1 MKNLKLLAALLALAI
16 GLVGCGN
23 GSSTPSSKPENR
35 LDGDNMIASNT
46 QKQEYEEPEDVA
58 YMRLLAGEDE
68 YRACVLYLGGSYEIT
83 TDVQQVLDSQTDLRE
98 LWGFVYDIPQ
108 DHWVV
113 APDGGCDLYCI
124 FPQDPDS
131 TLFVYETSLTDD
143 AENPLQRGKQLYY
156 SEDGQPILLLCNISD
171 IVPNTEVELYPSTGE
186 ELVFSPFLSGENGHV
201 LPAHGCR
208 DRGRPAAPDRQLH
221 HPLSGAERGGGR
233 AVLPRRHPGGAL
245 PVQSGVVRHLY
256 RGGRL
261 PLRRYA
267 GGRGHPC
274 PEVLSGGRR
283 ELHEPGQYCLLCAA
297 GGHGL
302 TAADPHREECTM
314 KQTKKITILHSNDLH
329 GDFLAEQ
336 VDEKLVGG
344 VSMLSGY
351 IEKVRAEQPNTIYVI
366 AGDMFRGSVID
377 SEYKGLSTIEIMNAL
392 APDVV
397 TIGNH
402 EVDYGIAHLLFIEK
416 CARFPIINANLYIK
430 NTSTRL
436 FTPYKILRMDGMN
449 ILFIGI
455 ITQDV
460 INQTK
465 SESLVG
471 SFVDTAAA
479 AAEVGKICNAH
490 NSIDIDFTVLLT
502 HIGFEEDRHLAR
514 QLDPAWGVD
523 LIIGGHSHTYLE
535 HEVEENGVIIAQAGT
550 GTDQI
555 GRFDIIVDTDNNCI
569 DSYTWRTVPIC
580 AETCPRNPAMEQVL
594 QRFTSQVDEKYSHI
608 VGRFRRELT
617 HPQRTRETEL
627 GNLFADIFTRS
638 LGIDVMLIGSGSI
651 RAEKL
656 GPIVTYGDLI
666 EGFPYDDG
674 VFMFKVTGQQLR
686 QMLHYM
692 LREEAYTGHT
702 EFYQLPSTLR
712 LRYDR
717 AKGDFDYFTYCGKEV
732 GKEIGDDAL
741 FTVGLQNYHFKNIE
755 SFFNISYDT
764 ICKIQ
769 KPRSVATSCQ
779 DILMEYFREHEML
792 DAAVDGRM
800 TILPPAGQ

>member
-1 MKNLKLLAALLALAI
+1 MK
-16 GLVGCGN
+16 
-23 GSSTPSSKPENR
+23 
-35 LDGDNMIASNT
+35 
-46 QKQEYEEPEDVA
+46 
-58 YMRLLAGEDE
+58 
-68 YRACVLYLGGSYEIT
+68 
-83 TDVQQVLDSQTDLRE
+83 
-98 LWGFVYDIPQ
+98 
-108 DHWVV
+108 H
-113 APDGGCDLYCI
+113 
-124 FPQDPDS
+124 
-131 TLFVYETSLTDD
+131 
-143 AENPLQRGKQLYY
+143 
-156 SEDGQPILLLCNISD
+156 
-171 IVPNTEVELYPSTGE
+171 
-186 ELVFSPFLSGENGHV
+186 
-201 LPAHGCR
+201 
-208 DRGRPAAPDRQLH
+208 
-221 HPLSGAERGGGR
+221 
-233 AVLPRRHPGGAL
+233 
-245 PVQSGVVRHLY
+245 
-256 RGGRL
+256 
-261 PLRRYA
+261 
-267 GGRGHPC
+267 
-274 PEVLSGGRR
+274 
-283 ELHEPGQYCLLCAA
+283 
-297 GGHGL
+297 
-302 TAADPHREECTM
+302 
-314 KQTKKITILHSNDLH
+314 TKKITILHSNDLH

-351 IEKVRAEQPNTIYVI
+351 IEKVRAEQPNTIYAI

-392 APDVV
+392 APDIV

-430 NTSTRL
+430 NTPTRL
-436 FTPYKILRMDGMN
+436 FTPYKILRIDGMN

-460 INQTK
+460 INQPK

-502 HIGFEEDRHLAR
+502 HIGFEEDRHLAH

-523 LIIGGHSHTYLE
+523 LIIGGHSHTLPE
-535 HEVEENGVIIAQAGT
+535 HAVEENGVVIAQAGT

-569 DSYTWRTVPIC
+569 DSYTWRTVPIT

-594 QRFTSQVDEKYSHI
+594 HRFTSQVDEKYSHI

-617 HPQRTRETEL
+617 HPERTRETEL

-638 LGIDVMLIGSGSI
+638 LGIDIMLIGSGSI

-764 ICKIQ
+764 ICKLQ

-779 DILMEYFREHEML
+779 DILMEYFREHEVV

-800 TILPPAGQ
+800 TILPSTVQAD